1 MTTKLGNFFPISIV
15 KSLYLEPQTDRNSR
29 YPRYLRNSSNLKSKL
44 LLALHTNLLTHKFF
58 YTFLYYYHYHYF
70 LTYLLYTLYFSHK
83 FYQTKTLK
91 TLYLGLTLEQKKYR
105 ASSTFLFT
113 SYLFNHLLIEGD
125 AHF

>member
-1 MTTKLGNFFPISIV
+1 M
-15 KSLYLEPQTDRNSR
+15 
-29 YPRYLRNSSNLKSKL
+29 
-44 LLALHTNLLTHKFF
+44 ALHTNLLTHKFF

-91 TLYLGLTLEQKKYR
+91 TTYLGLTLEQKKYR

-113 SYLFNHLLIEGD
+113 SYLFSHLLIEGD
-125 AHF
+125 ARF